1 MASAQP
7 QEVPSLHLLGLTPT
21 GRVDIKLGY
30 IQQAGQVFASIDGSR
45 LLCYAQGFGDVY
57 YMQVDTK
64 PVEAWKKGRIFVQSN
79 AGYRQDVNVGGVAYH
94 VNINLAGSKEV
105 ISNFLDIFMGCV
117 AVAGGPVAF
126 AVTGMNVLVAGGKL
140 KRNYALYTEA
150 LQAFVSDNMELR
162 RLMPVFYD
170 HMYAELF
177 LGRIEADLKDK
188 AKDLLKESIPAPKAV
203 KGLIGV
209 FLGKVGEDP
218 MKRMLGGIRGI
229 IVDVLLKSIDR
240 VAETR
245 APLSTDQI
253 QKLASYHIVPMYA
266 KLSQVPM
273 RQDRAEAIMREATAN
288 GPMVKPRLLKIAKA
302 IEAVTA

>member
-1 MASAQP
+1 MASNTP
-7 QEVPSLHLLGLTPT
+7 QEVNPLHLLGATPS

-45 LLCYAQGFGDVY
+45 LLCYAQGKGDVY
-57 YMQVDTK
+57 YIQTDTK
-64 PVEAWKKGRIFVQSN
+64 PIEAWKKGRVFVQSN
-79 AGYRQDVNVGGVAYH
+79 SGYCSDVHVGGVAYH
-94 VNINLAGSKEV
+94 VNLNLAGSKEV

-117 AVAGGPVAF
+117 AVAGGPVGF

-150 LQAFVSDNMELR
+150 LEAFVSNDMELR
-162 RLMPVFYD
+162 RLMPTFYD

-188 AKDLLKESIPAPKAV
+188 AKDLVKDAIPAPKAV

-218 MKRMLGGIRGI
+218 MKRMLEGIRGI
-229 IVDVLLKSIDR
+229 IVDVLLKVIEHS
-240 VAETR
+240 AGGK
-245 APLSTDQI
+245 PLDADQV
-253 QKLASYHIVPMYA
+253 QKLASYHLVPMYG
-266 KLSQVPM
+266 KLSQVAL
-273 RQDRAEAIMREATAN
+273 RQDRAEAIIREAAKN
-288 GPMVKPRLLKIAKA
+288 GAQARPRLLKIAKA
-302 IEAVTA
+302 IEALG